1 MPRPR
6 LRLRE
11 FLLLTTL
18 ASLIAASFA
27 IRARTVALLS
37 ALDHD
42 LLARQERDSANWL
55 DGQLKDTKRM
65 LQDLAGLSPDLIAG
79 YDVRLIHTSTTL
91 DLPTTGKELVFLG
104 HHDGVILFRIFD
116 SDGGIVCDWVDD
128 PGRIGALE
136 EQLPSLDPPH
146 ELTTTE
152 KGWVIAAVTSLVDTY
167 RSKLQAGIISGEAK
181 LAETLARAEE
191 HERLARRP

>member
-18 ASLIAASFA
+18 ASLIAAAFA
-27 IRARTVALLS
+27 IRARTAALLS
-37 ALDHD
+37 APDHA
-42 LLARQERDSANWL
+42 LLARQERVSANWL
-55 DGQLKDTKRM
+55 DEQLKYTKREV
-65 LQDLAGLSPDLIAG
+65 QDLAGLSPDQIAG
-79 YDVRLIHTSTTL
+79 YDVRLIHASTFL
-91 DLPTTGKELVFLG
+91 DLPTTGKELIVLG
-104 HHDGVILFRIFD
+104 HHDGGILFRIFD
-116 SDGGIVCDWVDD
+116 SEGGIRIEWVDL
-128 PGRIGALE
+128 PGRIGPLE

-146 ELTTTE
+146 ELTPTE
-152 KGWVIAAVTSLVDTY
+152 KGWVIAAVTSLFDTY
-167 RSKLQAGIISGEAK
+167 RSKLQAGISSGEAK

>member
-27 IRARTVALLS
+27 IRARTAALLT
-37 ALDHD
+37 AVDHAF
-42 LLARQERDSANWL
+42 LAYRERAAADWL
-55 DGQLKDTKRM
+55 DGQLKNTKRKV
-65 LQDLAGLSPDLIAG
+65 QDLSGLSPDLIAG
-79 YDVRLIHTSTTL
+79 YDVRLIHSSTTL
-91 DLPTTGKELVFLG
+91 DLPTTGKEVVILG
-104 HHDGVILFRIFD
+104 HHDDGIFFRIFD
-116 SDGGIVCDWVDD
+116 SEGRIVIDWVDD

-146 ELTTTE
+146 ELITTE
-152 KGWVIAAVTSLVDTY
+152 KGWIIAAVTSLVDTY
-167 RSKLQAGIISGEAK
+167 RSNLQAGIISGEAK
-181 LAETLARAEE
+181 HAETLARAEE